1 MSFANNNQGQF
12 SKEIPH
18 QEWAKLGGCG
28 LGSALMQIYISE
40 DVFINAGGHSSK
52 VVYYQNLFKQIVGS
66 YSSVPGR

>member
-1 MSFANNNQGQF
+1 MHSHAQQMKG
-12 SKEIPH
+12 PDY
-18 QEWAKLGGCG
+18 GGCE